1 MPGMGDNPHG
11 AVRPP
16 RQRAPVPVTR
26 DPEHASRG
34 ARTVS
39 PLFAPARPTPTAVST
54 PPERLEFSLP
64 TDSPA
69 VPSLARE
76 RVDAWLA
83 ALRWPDD
90 EADDIVYAIS
100 ELVTNTCEHAY
111 AEGTGGVVGVALR
124 VEHPDDRTR
133 HIRVAVTDR
142 GQWRPQEAR
151 RFNCGRGLALARA
164 MMAHVQIRRGR
175 AGSRGTAIVM
185 TSPSVPA

>member
-1 MPGMGDNPHG
+1 MPGMGDNRHG
-11 AVRPP
+11 TVKPP

-39 PLFAPARPTPTAVST
+39 PLFAPAPSALYT

-76 RVDAWLA
+76 RVEAWLS
-83 ALRWPDD
+83 ALRWPAD

-111 AEGTGGVVGVALR
+111 AEGAGGVVGVALR
-124 VEHPDDRTR
+124 VEHPDGRTR

-142 GQWRPQEAR
+142 GQWRPRQAR
-151 RFNCGRGLALARA
+151 RFNCGRGLALVRA
-164 MMAHVQIRRGR
+164 MMADVRIRRGR

-185 TSPSVPA
+185 TSPSVPS